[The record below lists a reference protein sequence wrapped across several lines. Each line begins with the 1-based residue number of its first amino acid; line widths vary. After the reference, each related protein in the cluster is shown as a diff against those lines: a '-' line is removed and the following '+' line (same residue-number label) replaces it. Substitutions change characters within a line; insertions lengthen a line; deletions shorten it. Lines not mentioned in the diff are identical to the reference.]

1 MGTGLRIQ
9 LIEMVSGR
17 RWGALSSCTLL
28 MGGRQHWLLQRVT
41 GHRSVTSGDMH
52 SPDGSASD
60 CVA

>member
-9 LIEMVSGR
+9 LVEMASGR
-17 RWGALSSCTLL
+17 WRALSPHSLL
-28 MGGRQHWLLQRVT
+28 MGCRQRPLQRVT
-41 GHRSVTSGDMH
+41 GHRSVTSGGVH